1 MPRGRQ
7 KRFRSPH
14 ANRRQAVFGAFCYGQ
29 RLASAKLPRE
39 QIDRCPE
46 DLLNRLLWHAMRGP
60 DVPYPQWAVMTAL
73 EEDED
78 DRD

>member
-1 MPRGRQ
+1 L
-7 KRFRSPH
+7 RSWGWAWSPNPK
-14 ANRRQAVFGAFCYGQ
+14 AISNALLRRNA
-29 RLASAKLPRE
+29 LTSAKLPLD

-46 DLLNRLLWHAMRGP
+46 DLLNRILWHAMRGP
-60 DVPYPQWAVMTAL
+60 DEPYPQWAVITGL